1 MLLYGLFNSFPLSL
15 LAISAIPFAMCGG
28 ILALYVT
35 GLAFSISAAVG
46 FISLFGVSVMDSIM
60 LLTFY
65 TGLRERG
72 YERNDALEAAA
83 KARLPQILT
92 TSLCACIGLLPAA
105 MSTAIGSQVQAPLAT
120 VVVGGMLISPFLTL
134 LFVPVIGTVVLRK

>member
-1 MLLYGLFNSFPLSL
+1 MLLYSLFNSMRMSL

-35 GLAFSISAAVG
+35 GLHFSISAAVG

-60 LLTFY
+60 LVSFY
-65 TGLRERG
+65 NELRARH
-72 YERNDALEAAA
+72 YEREEALKEAAE
-83 KARLPQILT
+83 ARMRQILT
-92 TSLCACIGLLPAA
+92 TSLSACIGLFPAA

-120 VVVGGMLISPFLTL
+120 VVVGGMLVSPILSL
-134 LFVPVIGTVVLRK
+134 LFLPVIGTLLLKK